1 MKTMQNIYTPH
12 RIYLMVITQ
21 KPPLN
26 FILFIILF
34 FVNVNLLLKYSYLNC
49 FMSLDLLFS

>member
-1 MKTMQNIYTPH
+1 MQTMQNIYTPH

-26 FILFIILF
+26 VTLFIILIL
-34 FVNVNLLLKYSYLNC
+34 VNVNLLLKYSYLNC
-49 FMSLDLLFS
+49 FM